1 MKDYQLIGTENNDQ
15 LTGNI
20 GNDLLDGGLG
30 NDLLLGGKGNDTY
43 IFKRGY
49 GHDLIMDSD
58 STVGIIDTIIF
69 GEDITNSDL
78 QFKRVGDNLRIS
90 IIGTDDYITISNYYY
105 DEKYR
110 IEKIQFYDG
119 TIWDKSTIEKLSGIK
134 KEPIIYNIGF
144 GVIIIEDDE
153 KASEIIDTIRFG
165 QGILPKNIA
174 FTKTGNDLEIG
185 ILGIS
190 DKIIVKNYYS
200 LEHYKIQEIDF
211 YDESVWNSQFI
222 ASYYTYVTG
231 NGTIEGTIGKNNI
244 IGSVNTDQISGLSGA
259 DFIDGKGGS
268 DYINGG
274 VGNDTYIFNLGYGT
288 MVIEDYDEATGVI
301 DTIKF
306 GEGIDIN
313 SIGFIRS
320 VDNLEIT
327 IKGTEDKLVI
337 NNFYKSTNYQIE
349 KFILADGIIF
359 DRKAINTL
367 LVYGTP
373 DKDIITV
380 SSKNETIFA
389 LASDDT
395 VYGYGGDDLL
405 YGGEGNDILHGGQG
419 DDLLE
424 GGLGNDTLY
433 GEAGQ
438 DIYVF
443 RKGDGQDTINDTAGE
458 NNTIIDTLRFEDID
472 STEVTLNK
480 SAYDLV
486 ITVNGSSDSVRIL
499 SYFYSN
505 DYKVEKIEFQD
516 GVVLDINAIMKG
528 YVYINGT
535 NSNEQISGYC
545 SGENEFIGNVI
556 INGFDGNDT
565 LNGSAGND
573 KVYGGNGDDTIV
585 GNNGDDTLEGGAGK
599 DTLRGSAGKDI
610 LKGGSEDDT
619 LNGEIGDDILDGEK
633 GNDTLTGGAGSDTYV
648 FRKGDGQD
656 IIVDYSGEANTIID
670 TLKFEDIAA
679 SEVSLNCTGY
689 DLIIAVNDST
699 DSVRIQNYFTADLY
713 KIENIQFKDGTTW
726 DINTIR
732 NSIVYA
738 NGTEEKDSLYAAGP
752 VTMNGYGGDDTLRTE
767 NANDKIYGGAGI
779 DTIIAGA
786 GNDSL
791 YGEVG
796 NDILYGR
803 VGDDILEG
811 GLGNDTL
818 YGEAGQDVYVFRKG
832 DGQDIIY
839 NSSSLD
845 TDNDKLSF
853 TDVNLSETTF
863 IKTNTDLIIKLNE
876 TTDSATI
883 SGYFNYGKYSLEGI
897 EFMNSETLTS
907 EDVNNVIAGK
917 YVSTYNINLE
927 KAVEILSGTPNSSVS
942 NITGTSTS
950 SDITTD
956 ILVNMNN

>member
-1 MKDYQLIGTENNDQ
+1 MVLDINAIMKGYVYINGTNSNEQISGYCSGENEF
-15 LTGNI
+15 I
-20 GNDLLDGGLG
+20 GNVIINGFD
-30 NDLLLGGKGNDTY
+30 GNDTLNGSAGNDKVY
-43 IFKRGY
+43 GGNGDDTIVGNNGDDTLEGGAGKDTLRGSA
-49 GHDLIMDSD
+49 GKDILKGGSEDDTLNGEIGDDILDGEKGTDTLTGGAGSD
-58 STVGIIDTIIF
+58 TYVFRKGDGQDIIVDYSGEANTIIDTLKF
-69 GEDITNSDL
+69 EDIDASEVSLNCTGYDL
-78 QFKRVGDNLRIS
+78 IIAVNGTTDSVRIQNYFTADLYKIENIQFK
-90 IIGTDDYITISNYYY
+90 
-105 DEKYR
+105 
-110 IEKIQFYDG
+110 DG
-119 TIWDKSTIEKLSGIK
+119 TTWDI
-134 KEPIIYNIGF
+134 N
-144 GVIIIEDDE
+144 
-153 KASEIIDTIRFG
+153 TIR
-165 QGILPKNIA
+165 N
-174 FTKTGNDLEIG
+174 
-185 ILGIS
+185 
-190 DKIIVKNYYS
+190 
-200 LEHYKIQEIDF
+200 
-211 YDESVWNSQFI
+211 SVVY
-222 ASYYTYVTG
+222 A
-231 NGTIEGTIGKNNI
+231 NGTEEKDSLYAAGP
-244 IGSVNTDQISGLSGA
+244 V
-259 DFIDGKGGS
+259 
-268 DYINGG
+268 
-274 VGNDTYIFNLGYGT
+274 T
-288 MVIEDYDEATGVI
+288 M
-301 DTIKF
+301 
-306 GEGIDIN
+306 N
-313 SIGFIRS
+313 
-320 VDNLEIT
+320 
-327 IKGTEDKLVI
+327 
-337 NNFYKSTNYQIE
+337 
-349 KFILADGIIF
+349 
-359 DRKAINTL
+359 
-367 LVYGTP
+367 
-373 DKDIITV
+373 
-380 SSKNETIFA
+380 
-389 LASDDT
+389 
-395 VYGYGGDDLL
+395 GYGGDDTLRTENANDKIYGGAGIDTIIAGAGNDSL
-405 YGGEGNDILHGGQG
+405 YGEVGNDILYGRVG

-535 NSNEQISGYC
+535 NSNEQLNGYC

-803 VGDDILEG
+803 VGDDLLEG

-818 YGEAGQDVYVFRKG
+818 YGEAGQDIYVFRKG
-832 DGQDIIY
+832 DGQDTINDTAGENNTIIDTLRFEDIDSTEVTLNKSAY
-839 NSSSLD
+839 DLVITVNGSSDSVRILSYFYSNDYKVEKIEFQDGVVLDINAIMKGYVYINGTNS
-845 TDNDKLSF
+845 
-853 TDVNLSETTF
+853 
-863 IKTNTDLIIKLNE
+863 NE
-876 TTDSATI
+876 QI
-883 SGYFNYGKYSLEGI
+883 SGYCSGENEFIGNVIINGFDGNDTLNGSAGNDKVYGGNGDDTIVGNNGDDTLEGGAGKDTLRGSAGKDI
-897 EFMNSETLTS
+897 LKGGSEDDTLNGEIGDDILDGEKGTDTLTGG
-907 EDVNNVIAGK
+907 AGSDT
-917 YVSTYNINLE
+917 YVFRKRRRTRYHS
-927 KAVEILSGTPNSSVS
+927 
-942 NITGTSTS
+942 
-950 SDITTD
+950 
-956 ILVNMNN
+956 